1 MLLELGE
8 RKKADAHGKRH
19 EEGNSNRIQEKRTQE
34 KRSDIIQRRDKET
47 DGHLPTPENVIA
59 FSAHNGN
66 IEHTRVKPFTEVSEF
81 LN

>member
-19 EEGNSNRIQEKRTQE
+19 EEGNSNRIQEKRT
-34 KRSDIIQRRDKET
+34 DIIQRRDKET

-59 FSAHNGN
+59 FSAPNGN
-66 IEHTRVKPFTEVSEF
+66 IGHTRVKPFTEVSEF

>member
-59 FSAHNGN
+59 FSAPTGN
-66 IEHTRVKPFTEVSEF
+66 IGHTRVKPFTEVSEF

>member
-59 FSAHNGN
+59 FSAPNGN
-66 IEHTRVKPFTEVSEF
+66 IRHTRVKPFTEVSEF

>member
-47 DGHLPTPENVIA
+47 DGHLSTPENVIP
-59 FSAHNGN
+59 FSAPNGS
-66 IEHTRVKPFTEVSEF
+66 IRYTKVKLFTEVSEF